1 MRGQPD
7 TYAIQRVASN
17 ATSTNTT
24 AVTIAANSEQSW
36 VIEQIIWSI
45 DRDNVTGNNIH
56 LDILDVT
63 ANTIDFEIGIN
74 KSGHH
79 YITLPLN
86 GLAFPK
92 GHEVV
97 VKIVDEGSV
106 EEDHLVVIYK

>member
-7 TYAIQRVASN
+7 TYAIQRIQSN
-17 ATSTNTT
+17 ATNTNTT
-24 AVTIAANSEQSW
+24 AINIEANAEQAW

-45 DRDNVTGNNIH
+45 DRDNVTGNDIH

-74 KSGHH
+74 ESGFNAL
-79 YITLPLN
+79 TFPLN

-92 GHEVV
+92 GHAIT
-97 VKIVDEGSV
+97 VKIVDEGTV
-106 EEDHLVVIYK
+106 DEDHLVVIYK